1 MSSIQSSFAQKKSNT
16 LTVLGSGTAYI
27 HDLANITGSFVAG
40 SVSNVGSLY
49 TVDTVAHFL
58 SFVGTLHGGGSGGNY
73 NSLAAN
79 ETLVDLGAELVV
91 GVAGVSSTLLKFRLV
106 RRTTGTVA
114 ATGFTSVPLAV
125 GYVVVENNVSQDT
138 ESSINGKL
146 NVKVARV

>member
-58 SFVGTLHGGGSGGNY
+58 SFVGTLHGGNGGNFH
-73 NSLAAN
+73 SLAAN